1 MSLSIGIVG
10 LPNVG
15 KSTLFNALTKKS
27 VPAENYPFCTI
38 DPSVGVVAVPDE
50 RLYKLSEFSQSA
62 KTVPAAVEFV
72 DIAGLVK
79 GASEGEGLG
88 NQFLSHIRE
97 TDAIAQVVRI
107 FEDENVIHVDGKI
120 DPVKDIG
127 VINLELILADL
138 QTVTKRQA
146 NLGKELKAGKKEAI
160 VEAGLIER
168 LVKAL
173 ESGQLASTVTANEFE
188 APFLKQLC
196 LITSKPFLYVLNKKA
211 GAKNLDE
218 IRDSRWEELMNF
230 FETETVKEE
239 KSVGHSNSDE
249 SLDSNSEP
257 NFLTL
262 TSEAS
267 QTKRKLAQPKGLS
280 EHHYVIVDAGIEQEL
295 KDLDEADKKE
305 MRNGLGAH
313 DDGTDQL
320 IKCGYELLG
329 LITYFTT
336 GSDESR
342 AWTIKKGWTAP
353 QAGTAIHNDFRDK
366 FIRAEVIEWDTLL
379 KAGSYASAR
388 EKGLLRTE
396 GKEYVV
402 KDGDVVEFKI

>member
-15 KSTLFNALTKKS
+15 KSTLFNALTKKG

-50 RLYKLSEFSQSA
+50 RLQKLSEFSKSA
-62 KTVPAAVEFV
+62 KTIPAIVEFV

-88 NQFLSHIRE
+88 NKFLSNIRE
-97 TDAIAQVVRI
+97 VDAIAEVVRI
-107 FEDENVIHVDGKI
+107 FKDDKIIHVDKNI
-120 DPVKDIG
+120 DPLRDIG

-138 QTVTKRQA
+138 ETVTKRSSS
-146 NLGKELKAGKKEAI
+146 LGKDVKARKKEA
-160 VEAGLIER
+160 LIEHALLER
-168 LVKAL
+168 VRKAL
-173 ESGQLASTVTANEFE
+173 EEGKLANSVSTSDEERPV
-188 APFLKQLC
+188 LKQLN
-196 LITSKPFLYVLNKKA
+196 LLTSKPIFYVLN
-211 GAKNLDE
+211 
-218 IRDSRWEELMNF
+218 M
-230 FETETVKEE
+230 
-239 KSVGHSNSDE
+239 
-249 SLDSNSEP
+249 
-257 NFLTL
+257 
-262 TSEAS
+262 SEAS
-267 QTKRKLAQPKGLS
+267 DNDDSILEKIPGPYIKIDPIFGKGL
-280 EHHYVIVDAGIEQEL
+280 
-295 KDLDEADKKE
+295 DE
-305 MRNGLGAH
+305 
-313 DDGTDQL
+313 L
-320 IKCGYELLG
+320 IKKSYEILN

-336 GSDESR
+336 GEDETR

-353 QAGTAIHNDFRDK
+353 EAGTAIHTDFRDK